1 MRRNSAPSL
10 LQAYG
15 RSVTG
20 LLVASLASFAVGWAL
35 SSLTLGVL
43 LAGLG
48 VLGASIC
55 VPPGLW
61 YFGRFTGQIRRMNL
75 ERDPILSREYFAAL
89 LKQPGP
95 QPRLWMWRLEDA
107 ATLWFESPGFLGRP
121 RQDLLL
127 TEAWLR
133 QSPEHQR
140 REWRRLWSEIASQ
153 TRSQRRLRS
162 FQMTMWMG
170 AWTPLQFLFSAFGVL
185 LHFLGF
191 RDLPSPAFLF
201 QRTACRLQE
210 LWFGFEPTDTLSLVA
225 EATPRSGPVP
235 TVWNSL
241 LLGVWTQVS
250 ASTVHPLWRILMRRG
265 AILTPDEDLA

>member
-1 MRRNSAPSL
+1 MR
-10 LQAYG
+10 AYG

-20 LLVASLASFAVGWAL
+20 LLVASLVSFAVGWAL
-35 SSLTLGVL
+35 SSLTLGLL

-48 VLGASIC
+48 VLGASIL

-61 YFGRFTGQIRRMNL
+61 YFGRFTGQIRRLNL

-89 LKQPGP
+89 LRQPGP
-95 QPRLWMWRLEDA
+95 QPRLWVWRLEDS
-107 ATLWFESPGFLGRP
+107 ATLWFESPGFVGRP

-127 TEAWLR
+127 SEAWLR
-133 QSPEHQR
+133 QSPEQQR
-140 REWRRLWSEIASQ
+140 KEWRGIWNEIASLS
-153 TRSQRRLRS
+153 RPQRRLRS

-201 QRTACRLQE
+201 QRAASRVQE
-210 LWFGFEPTDTLSLVA
+210 SWFGLDPADSLSFIS
-225 EATPRSGPVP
+225 ETSPRTGPVP
-235 TVWNSL
+235 SIWNSL

-250 ASTVHPLWRILMRRG
+250 ASSVHPLWRILMRRG